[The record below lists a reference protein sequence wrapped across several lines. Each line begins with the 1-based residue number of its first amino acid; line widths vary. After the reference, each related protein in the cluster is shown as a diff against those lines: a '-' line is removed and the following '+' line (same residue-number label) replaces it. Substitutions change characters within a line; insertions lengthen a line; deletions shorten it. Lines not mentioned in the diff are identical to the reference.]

1 MKRLFVGKET
11 LFFLLN
17 SRIKMSREKHV
28 MLSYQWDSQAL
39 VTDIYN
45 CLHAHG
51 IPLWMD
57 TQGGMKGH
65 LSTR

>member
-1 MKRLFVGKET
+1 
-11 LFFLLN
+11 
-17 SRIKMSREKHV
+17 MSGEKHV
-28 MLSYQWDSQAL
+28 MLSYQWDSQSL

>member
-1 MKRLFVGKET
+1 MGGFKY
-11 LFFLLN
+11 FLYA
-17 SRIKMSREKHV
+17 RVEMSGDKHV

-39 VTDIYN
+39 VTDVYRCLRAYN
-45 CLHAHG
+45 

-65 LSTR
+65 VSSR

>member
-1 MKRLFVGKET
+1 
-11 LFFLLN
+11 
-17 SRIKMSREKHV
+17 MSGAKHV
-28 MLSYQWDSQAL
+28 MLSYQWDSQKI
-39 VTDIYN
+39 VTDVYRS
-45 CLHAHG
+45 LHAHN

>member
-1 MKRLFVGKET
+1 MREFEHFL
-11 LFFLLN
+11 LFFRLE
-17 SRIKMSREKHV
+17 MSSKKHV
-28 MLSYQWDSQAL
+28 MLSYQWDSQTI
-39 VTDIYN
+39 VTDVYQ
-45 CLHAHG
+45 CLHAHN